1 MRIAALA
8 GGVGASK
15 LLWGLACVMDPSE
28 LAVIVNTGDDIRL
41 HGLHISPDLD
51 IVTYT
56 LAGVVHA
63 KTGWGISGDTFH
75 ALKVLGRYGRP
86 AWFALGD
93 CDLATHIHRTAMLAA
108 GATLSEVAD
117 SVRRGWGVASSI
129 LPMSDDFV
137 PTNIVTDRG
146 EMHFQEYLVKHR
158 AAPAVCDIHFEGIEN
173 ALPAPGVLGALEA
186 ADGIILCPSNP
197 LISLGPILALAG
209 VREKLWD
216 LREKVVAVSPL
227 VGGRSLKG
235 PSDRM
240 LVQCG
245 CEATSLGIAHLY
257 ADIAGTLLI
266 DPADAPL
273 RPAIEAL
280 GVKVVVEPSVM
291 RTDRDKKR
299 LAQAVLGVFGV
310 AACPASSRSAA
321 RRPSQRKAARTV
333 ARRARGRS

>member
-15 LLWGLACVMDPSE
+15 LLWGLARAMDPSQ
-28 LAVIVNTGDDIRL
+28 LTVIVNTGDDIRL

-56 LAGVVHA
+56 LAGAVNA
-63 KTGWGISGDTFH
+63 ETGWGISGDSFR
-75 ALKVLGRYGRP
+75 ALEVLARYGRP
-86 AWFALGD
+86 AWFHLGD
-93 CDLATHIHRTAMLAA
+93 RDLATHIHRTAMLAS
-108 GATLSEVAD
+108 GFTLTQVAD
-117 SVRRGWGVASSI
+117 SVRRGWGVESPI

-137 PTNIVTDRG
+137 PTIIVTDRG
-146 EMHFQEYLVKHR
+146 EMHFQEYLVEHR
-158 AAPAVCDIHFEGIEN
+158 AEPEVRDIHFEGIEN
-173 ALPAPGVLGALEA
+173 ALPAPGLLEALEA
-186 ADGIILCPSNP
+186 ADGIVLCPSNP
-197 LISLGPILALAG
+197 LISLGPIFAVAG

-257 ADIAGTLLI
+257 ADIAGTLVI
-266 DPADAPL
+266 DPADARL
-273 RPAIEAL
+273 RTAIEEL

-291 RTDRDKKR
+291 HLDEDKER
-299 LAQAVLGVFGV
+299 LARAVLAVLGAPVFGS
-310 AACPASSRSAA
+310 PSSRSD
-321 RRPSQRKAARTV
+321 
-333 ARRARGRS
+333 RRAD